1 MRFFQLLNFQ
11 HLILAVFPTLIFIIL
26 LALALGHS
34 HFKGSDS
41 EDRKRRIIY
50 RYPERIEDRNAPFP
64 LVMTLIVAGV
74 VAWAFFYI
82 LLHGLLG
89 VKI

>member
-11 HLILAVFPTLIFIIL
+11 HLMLAVFPTLIFIVL
-26 LALALGHS
+26 LGLALGYS
-34 HFKGSDS
+34 HFRRPDS
-41 EDRKRRIIY
+41 EERKRRIIY
-50 RYPERIEDRNAPFP
+50 RYPDNIEDRNAPFP